1 MMISVL
7 IAGCGGGD
15 AAAPAPAAPTP
26 TAEAHPVV
34 AGGSAPTTT
43 TPPPSNDAASDP
55 ADPPLAGA
63 GKPAG
68 PGEKPVPIAVP
79 IAGSELVRGRSAAI
93 VRAPI
98 QRVRDAV
105 NDFAH
110 YAEFM
115 PHYQS
120 CKLLGRTASGAR
132 DVYMQVEALNG
143 VVKMWAEIEMPV
155 KPAVSAD
162 GVETFETRFVKGNV
176 KDLAATWRL
185 RKIDEETTELSLEVF
200 LDPGMPLPTGL
211 INKENLG
218 GSSDGVAAM
227 RAHAEQAKK

>member
-1 MMISVL
+1 MIVSVL

-15 AAAPAPAAPTP
+15 AATPAPAAPTP
-26 TAEAHPVV
+26 TAEARPVL
-34 AGGSAPTTT
+34 APTK
-43 TPPPSNDAASDP
+43 PSNDAAGVP
-55 ADPPLAGA
+55 ANPPAAGA

-79 IAGSELVRGRSAAI
+79 IPGSEYVRGRSAAI

-98 QRVRDAV
+98 ERVREAV

-132 DVYMQVEALNG
+132 DVYMQVEALHG

-176 KDLAATWRL
+176 KGFAATWRL
-185 RKIDEETTELSLEVF
+185 RRSTRRR
-200 LDPGMPLPTGL
+200 P
-211 INKENLG
+211 
-218 GSSDGVAAM
+218 SSRSRCSSIPACPSR
-227 RAHAEQAKK
+227 RA